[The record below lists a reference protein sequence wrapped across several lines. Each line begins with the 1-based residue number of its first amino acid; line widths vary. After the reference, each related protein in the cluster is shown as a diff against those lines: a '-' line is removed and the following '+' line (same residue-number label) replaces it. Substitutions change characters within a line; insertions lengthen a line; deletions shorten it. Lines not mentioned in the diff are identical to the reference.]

1 MSNRHHC
8 QKEKQA
14 CAKKHACAPVY
25 CVGPPGPA
33 GRALFSQTE
42 RFTETRDSG
51 YASLIGPGVGSVGP
65 LNGTIKVGDTYTYT
79 MSGLGQQWNLAPPIF
94 AVNVTSSTVVS
105 GFTPILNATV
115 SFIQTSFTL
124 SITFVFRSNSCYV
137 NMSMVM
143 DDATTLAVGGIT
155 ANYSLEIDG
164 NYIGS
169 TGLTFDVLVSQGTA
183 SQVTSS
189 DSGVLVKVF

>member
-1 MSNRHHC
+1 
-8 QKEKQA
+8 
-14 CAKKHACAPVY
+14 
-25 CVGPPGPA
+25 
-33 GRALFSQTE
+33 
-42 RFTETRDSG
+42 
-51 YASLIGPGVGSVGP
+51 
-65 LNGTIKVGDTYTYT
+65 
-79 MSGLGQQWNLAPPIF
+79 
-94 AVNVTSSTVVS
+94 
-105 GFTPILNATV
+105 
-115 SFIQTSFTL
+115 
-124 SITFVFRSNSCYV
+124 
-137 NMSMVM
+137 MSMVM